1 MFNDFI
7 SKEKRSYKFKIGSTI
22 ASSLTG
28 FIFGVIVASIVWA
41 IGFGYMSKMKDLQFI
56 LEQML

>member
-7 SKEKRSYKFKIGSTI
+7 SKEKRNYKFKIGSTI

-28 FIFGVIVASIVWA
+28 FIFGVIVASIVWS
-41 IGFGYMSKMKDLQFI
+41 IGFDYMSNMKNLQLI

>member
-7 SKEKRSYKFKIGSTI
+7 SKEKRNYKFKIGSTI

-28 FIFGVIVASIVWA
+28 FIFGVIVATIVWA
-41 IGFGYMSKMKDLQFI
+41 IGFDYMSNMKNLQLI